1 MPYGLQGGASRGCKS
16 SLKWSL
22 QVDAGIYWYLLELE
36 CVIAKVSGSIT
47 GSLEDDFSRCYCNW
61 YLQVYL
67 YIFAGKLMWLYF
79 MNWYLQVASLPSAG
93 HIRFFQ
99 CRHGLIKIMFNK
111 CANHTHVQR
120 VQ

>member
-1 MPYGLQGGASRGCKS
+1 MPNGLQGGASRGCKS

-47 GSLEDDFSRCYCNW
+47 GSLEDDFSGCCCNW

-67 YIFAGKLMWLYF
+67 YIFADKLMWLYF

-93 HIRFFQ
+93 HIRCIQ
-99 CRHGLIKIMFNK
+99 CRHGLIKIMFN
-111 CANHTHVQR
+111 
-120 VQ
+120 